1 MNNKIKL
8 LATKS
13 LCGILAAS
21 SFLTIPSTCFA
32 ATNTE
37 KVNSL
42 LQDIYSE
49 NPELKNY
56 EENIKAEINYRLRIA
71 RERKYSDKVCS
82 NYTMLDN
89 ASNKEDVFEKIY
101 DSNFW
106 GSDESKSGPGSQIES
121 TESVRESLPK
131 LFEKYNIKSVL
142 DAPCGDYNWMK
153 TVEKN
158 GIKYIGGDIV
168 PKIVRA
174 NNKNYKDENTSFKV
188 IDITSDEIPQVD
200 LIICRDCLQHLSQK
214 NAKKALKN
222 FKESGSKYLLVTNY
236 PWTLENYDIK
246 NGDFCPLNLCE
257 TPFGL
262 PLNPTEKIKE
272 SHAEGR
278 NCSDKYLYLYKLDD
292 INIDKMFAKQKATHN
307 VPIAM
312 ALDENYVYP
321 TVVSITSAME
331 NSNYKANYDFY
342 IMHTPNLSEESKKI
356 LKSLQD
362 KYDNC
367 SINLI
372 DMQDKFSSAYTDSRI
387 TTSSYYR
394 LMLSDLFPNL
404 DKIIWIDGDTLILKD
419 LTEMINIDMDGYCYK
434 GFLDT
439 INGRIH
445 LKNSFNIDDDHFI
458 CDGVMLVNLKE
469 LRKENSVEKF
479 NDFIS
484 KNNDKLEQH
493 DQTVI
498 NVVFHDKIGVLP
510 AKFGVFNQNENWLS
524 SFSETLM
531 SPEKYTVQELLNAR
545 RSPAILHCTHK
556 PWFSPNAALAADKW
570 WQYAEKTDIFDKIK
584 QKYLISDGV
593 YTIASALNPDKV
605 LDIDNAS
612 NEQGAKLQL
621 WDKNNTS
628 AQKFKVTYDKNGYYI
643 IEAVCSG
650 NLIDIPYASNELGTQ
665 LWQYSNNDSV
675 AQKWYILPNNDG
687 SYRIISKCNGMSIDV
702 KGAETSNGTEIQCYQ
717 SNGTSAQNFIFTKSN

>member
-236 PWTLENYDIK
+236 P
-246 NGDFCPLNLCE
+246 
-257 TPFGL
+257 
-262 PLNPTEKIKE
+262 
-272 SHAEGR
+272 
-278 NCSDKYLYLYKLDD
+278 
-292 INIDKMFAKQKATHN
+292 
-307 VPIAM
+307 
-312 ALDENYVYP
+312 
-321 TVVSITSAME
+321 
-331 NSNYKANYDFY
+331 
-342 IMHTPNLSEESKKI
+342 
-356 LKSLQD
+356 
-362 KYDNC
+362 
-367 SINLI
+367 
-372 DMQDKFSSAYTDSRI
+372 
-387 TTSSYYR
+387 
-394 LMLSDLFPNL
+394 
-404 DKIIWIDGDTLILKD
+404 
-419 LTEMINIDMDGYCYK
+419 
-434 GFLDT
+434 
-439 INGRIH
+439 
-445 LKNSFNIDDDHFI
+445 
-458 CDGVMLVNLKE
+458 
-469 LRKENSVEKF
+469 
-479 NDFIS
+479 
-484 KNNDKLEQH
+484 
-493 DQTVI
+493 
-498 NVVFHDKIGVLP
+498 
-510 AKFGVFNQNENWLS
+510 
-524 SFSETLM
+524 
-531 SPEKYTVQELLNAR
+531 
-545 RSPAILHCTHK
+545 
-556 PWFSPNAALAADKW
+556 
-570 WQYAEKTDIFDKIK
+570 
-584 QKYLISDGV
+584 
-593 YTIASALNPDKV
+593 
-605 LDIDNAS
+605 
-612 NEQGAKLQL
+612 
-621 WDKNNTS
+621 
-628 AQKFKVTYDKNGYYI
+628 
-643 IEAVCSG
+643 
-650 NLIDIPYASNELGTQ
+650 
-665 LWQYSNNDSV
+665 
-675 AQKWYILPNNDG
+675 
-687 SYRIISKCNGMSIDV
+687 
-702 KGAETSNGTEIQCYQ
+702 
-717 SNGTSAQNFIFTKSN
+717 